1 MAALAAVVA
10 AAVLRLIELRRLRR
24 LLSVRRSEFVVAVAT
39 TLGVVILGMLQG
51 IVIALVL
58 SILDFVRRATRPHDA
73 VVGRIAGRRGT
84 FDAARYDVV
93 TADPAVLVYRFD
105 ASLFSGN
112 AEGFRG
118 RVRSLLEAHP
128 DTRHLVVDASVIA
141 DVDATSGRMLGELAD
156 DLERSGV
163 TIAFVEVL
171 ASVEDLL
178 RRYGLTDRIRIHDTA
193 EDAVREHRARDGDT
207 RLSDALK
214 VPGHSTHPGHGA
226 AA

>member
-1 MAALAAVVA
+1 
-10 AAVLRLIELRRLRR
+10 
-24 LLSVRRSEFVVAVAT
+24 
-39 TLGVVILGMLQG
+39 MLQG

-207 RLSDALK
+207 RLSDVPE
-214 VPGHSTHPGHGA
+214 VPGHSTRPGRGA